1 MTSNLSYNSWLT
13 ISKDANGERI
23 VEASKDIAKGDSLY
37 ISL

>member
-1 MTSNLSYNSWLT
+1 MTSDFNFYSCLI

-37 ISL
+37 FSL